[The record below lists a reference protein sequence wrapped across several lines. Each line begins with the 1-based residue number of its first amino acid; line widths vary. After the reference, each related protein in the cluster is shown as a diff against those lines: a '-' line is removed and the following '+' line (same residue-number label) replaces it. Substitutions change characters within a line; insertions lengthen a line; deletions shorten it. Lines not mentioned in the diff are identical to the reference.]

1 MIYIMFGI
9 IIIAIICILY
19 LLFDIQMMLCSIF
32 ARTERTYDIV
42 NKWAIYYVCE
52 EHSKGNNNPFD
63 FIFPNDREEIE
74 EQMKQE
80 ECHIDNEKE

>member
-74 EQMKQE
+74 EQMRQE

>member
-19 LLFDIQMMLCSIF
+19 LLFDIQMELCSIF

-52 EHSKGNNNPFD
+52 EWNKGNTKPID

-74 EQMKQE
+74 EQMRQE